1 MCTLHV
7 SVDII
12 FGHSCVN
19 PQMWIAV
26 YISMTNL
33 LFHIVFLKHHEKQML
48 IKRCKALHPGEI
60 IDQKKVSSRPSARPD
75 MRHRVAT
82 VLGNLL
88 RQQLWVIVT
97 SKFVRLH
104 LTLTLTLTEL
114 TLNLFGHR
122 LARCRIGVGIM
133 PCGYTLADVLIFFLI
148 PIRWQMEISCSFLH
162 LFNNLSTYPLAIFE
176 FMSCWY
182 RWPVYLTIS

>member
-97 SKFVRLH
+97 SKF
-104 LTLTLTLTEL
+104 
-114 TLNLFGHR
+114 G
-122 LARCRIGVGIM
+122 
-133 PCGYTLADVLIFFLI
+133 
-148 PIRWQMEISCSFLH
+148 
-162 LFNNLSTYPLAIFE
+162 PLAPNPNPNRAYAE
-176 FMSCWY
+176 FIRSPPRPMPNWCWY
-182 RWPVYLTIS
+182 YAMRLYAGGCPYFLPHPHPLANGNFMFILTPIQ